1 MFPYS
6 GRPCPSMV
14 ELKVAEK
21 QLFQALL
28 RTHAE
33 GSALRTRATGAT

>member
-6 GRPCPSMV
+6 G
-14 ELKVAEK
+14 
-21 QLFQALL
+21 QAMSLNGRAKSSRETTVSLL